1 VSLPV
6 LQPWEFPPELPDR
19 DFRNRLKEFLNET
32 HLALREGQRLGALGG
47 LAACRRQSDAVDAV
61 LRTLHDRGRARFLT
75 SAPDLSYRLAV
86 VAVGGYGRRE
96 LCPKSDLDLLF
107 LHHYKVDPYIE
118 AMTESMLY
126 PLWDLGFEVGHSVR
140 NVKETIRLGG
150 QDDSIRTALMDHR
163 FVAGDAGF
171 FQEAGKEL
179 EKFLYYSAGD
189 RFIETKIREMRSRHA
204 RVGATVYLLE
214 PNIKEG
220 RGGLR
225 DIHTAVWAARVKY
238 KVPDLSGL
246 RRKGV
251 VSEQNVGAIR
261 HVLDYL
267 LRVRNELHYVLGK
280 KADVLTFEAQEQLT
294 ERFRYRKIG
303 PSHGVERFM
312 RTYYLHA
319 DSAAHLADEVLEEV
333 GRFLPEE
340 GGRRSFFFFK
350 RKSVGAGGI
359 LYRGKLQVSDRV
371 SFEKEPIRIL
381 EFFRSLQ
388 KTRSALSRQAKKTIQ
403 ESLPAIG
410 PAFREDP
417 AAARLFLAI
426 LEDPVHLRETLMAM
440 NESRFLG
447 RFIPEFGE
455 LFCRVLRDVY
465 HVYTADVHSIRC
477 ASVLARIETASE
489 RSREEEEFLRI
500 YRAAPNRAL
509 LTLAILFHD
518 IGKGKGHGHSRIG
531 AEIVSRIGARW
542 GLPERDV
549 ADLVFLV
556 EQHLLMAHISQ
567 RRDLHDIELILSF
580 ADAVGTASRLDQL
593 YVLTYADMREVGPDV
608 WTQWKAMLLQELYEK
623 GRNVLEQ
630 GVLKRP
636 FEELA
641 LKRRGQVREWLGTH
655 PAEEVERFVA
665 NVDDRYVLATPD
677 ARFAEHFRLLSMF
690 DGQSPIVEAIDLP
703 ESGTTEIIV
712 VCPDQRGLFAKI
724 AGTLSANGVNILNAS
739 ISTTLDGVALDTF
752 YVNSRGRSLSGDP
765 KKDRVAADLLRVLRG
780 EIDVAALIAEPKV
793 GKFVREKVSRYRP
806 TRVVFDD
813 SASSRFTVAD
823 IFTYDRIGLLY
834 DITRTLT
841 ALGVDIVLSKIATKA
856 DQVADSFYLVD
867 RDGGKISDPGRQE
880 EIRQALL
887 SAIGEQAP

>member
-1 VSLPV
+1 VALPV
-6 LQPWEFPPELPDR
+6 LLPGEIHPELPDGE
-19 DFRNRLKEFLNET
+19 FRNRLKEFLHDT
-32 HLALREGQRLGALGG
+32 RLALREGQRLGVLGG
-47 LAACRRQSDAVDAV
+47 LAACRDHSDALDAV
-61 LRTLHDRGRARFLT
+61 LRMLHDRARARFLA

-126 PLWDLGFEVGHSVR
+126 PLWDLGFDVGHSVR
-140 NVKETIRLGG
+140 NLKETIRLGG
-150 QDDSIRTALMDHR
+150 QDDSIRTALMDYR
-163 FVAGDAGF
+163 FVAGDAAF

-179 EKFLYYSAGD
+179 EKFLYYSGGD
-189 RFIETKIREMRSRHA
+189 RFIETKIREMRSRHD

-214 PNIKEG
+214 PNIKDG

-225 DIHTAVWAARVKY
+225 DIHTALWAARVKY
-238 KVPDLSGL
+238 KVRDLAGL
-246 RRKGV
+246 RQKGV
-251 VSEQNVGAIR
+251 LSAQNAEAIR

-267 LRVRNELHYVLGK
+267 LRVRNELHYILGK
-280 KADVLTFEAQEQLT
+280 KSDVLTFEAQEQLT
-294 ERFRYRKIG
+294 ERLCYRKIG

-319 DSAAHLADEVLEEV
+319 DSAAHLADELLEEV

-340 GGRRSFFFFK
+340 GRRSFFFFK
-350 RKSVGAGGI
+350 RKPVGAGGI
-359 LYRGKLQVSDRV
+359 LYRGKLQVGDQG

-388 KTRSALSRQAKKTIQ
+388 TTRSALSRQAKKTIQ

-417 AAARLFLAI
+417 AAGRLFLSI
-426 LEDPVHLRETLMAM
+426 LEDPVHLRETLLSM

-447 RFIPEFGE
+447 RYIPEFDG

-465 HVYTADVHSIRC
+465 HVYTADVHSIRS
-477 ASVLARIETASE
+477 ASVLARIETAAE
-489 RSREEEEFLRI
+489 RTQEEEGFLRI
-500 YRAAPNRAL
+500 YRTIQNRAL
-509 LTLAILFHD
+509 LNLAILCHD

-556 EQHLLMAHISQ
+556 EQHLLMAHMSQ

-580 ADAVGTASRLDQL
+580 ADAVGNVSRLDQL
-593 YVLTYADMREVGPDV
+593 YVLTYADMKEVGPDV
-608 WTQWKAMLLQELYEK
+608 WTQWKAMLLLELYEK

-641 LKRRGQVREWLGTH
+641 LKRRAQVREWLGTH
-655 PAEEVERFVA
+655 PPEEVERFVA
-665 NVDDRYVLATPD
+665 NVDDRYILATPD

-690 DGQSPIVEAIDLP
+690 DGQAPLVEAIDSP
-703 ESGTTEIIV
+703 ESGTTEFIV
-712 VCPDQRGLFAKI
+712 ICPDQRGLFAKI

-765 KKDRVAADLLRVLRG
+765 KKDRVVADLLRVLRG
-780 EIDVAALIAEPKV
+780 EVDVAALIADPKV
-793 GKFVREKVSRYRP
+793 GKFVRERVSRYRP

-813 SASSRFTVAD
+813 SASSRFTVVD

-841 ALGVDIVLSKIATKA
+841 SLGVDIVLSKIATKA

-867 RDGGKISDPGRQE
+867 RDGGKISDAGRQE
-880 EIRQALL
+880 EIRRALL
-887 SAIGEQAP
+887 SAIGDETP